1 MRRHYGHYLRILH
14 GCTDQFLSAA
24 VTQMDLTPVQS
35 RVVGYLAHR
44 SEPPCAKDVEEE
56 FQLSHPTVSGILSR
70 LEKKAFVEFRPDPAD
85 RRCKRIY
92 VLEKGWEHIGQI
104 RRIINE
110 NEDRIVDGFTEE
122 EKQQFAAFLERAIRN
137 MGGDPTPRR
146 FKEDKQE

>member
-56 FQLSHPTVSGILSR
+56 FQLSPPTVSGILSR

-104 RRIINE
+104 HRIINE

-137 MGGDPTPRR
+137 MGGSLCHH
-146 FKEDKQE
+146 KEEKTE

>member
-35 RVVGYLAHR
+35 RVVGYLDHR

-104 RRIINE
+104 HRIINE

-137 MGGDPTPRR
+137 MGGSLCHH
-146 FKEDKQE
+146 KEEKTE

>member
-92 VLEKGWEHIGQI
+92 VLEKGWEHIEQI
-104 RRIINE
+104 HRIINE

-137 MGGDPTPRR
+137 MGGSLCHH
-146 FKEDKQE
+146 KEEKTE

>member
-1 MRRHYGHYLRILH
+1 MRRFFGHYLRILH

-70 LEKKAFVEFRPDPAD
+70 LEKKGFVEFRPDPAD

-92 VLEKGWEHIGQI
+92 ILPKGQECHDRMHKVICDNEERMVL
-104 RRIINE
+104 
-110 NEDRIVDGFTEE
+110 DFTEE
-122 EKQQFAAFLERAIRN
+122 EKALFADFLDRAISN
-137 MGGDPTPRR
+137 MGGSPCQKKH
-146 FKEDKQE
+146 KEEENQ

>member
-85 RRCKRIY
+85 RRCKRSY

-104 RRIINE
+104 HRIINE
-110 NEDRIVDGFTEE
+110 NEDRIVDGFSEE

-137 MGGDPTPRR
+137 MGGSLCHH
-146 FKEDKQE
+146 KEEKTE

>member
-1 MRRHYGHYLRILH
+1 MRRHYGHSLRILH

-92 VLEKGWEHIGQI
+92 VLEKGWELIGQI
-104 RRIINE
+104 HRIINE

-137 MGGDPTPRR
+137 MGGSLCHH
-146 FKEDKQE
+146 KEEKTE

>member
-1 MRRHYGHYLRILH
+1 MRRYYGHYLRILH

-104 RRIINE
+104 HRIINE

-137 MGGDPTPRR
+137 MGGSLCHH
-146 FKEDKQE
+146 KEEKTE

>member
-44 SEPPCAKDVEEE
+44 SEPPCSKDVEEE

-104 RRIINE
+104 HRIINE

-137 MGGDPTPRR
+137 MGGSLCHH
-146 FKEDKQE
+146 KEEKTE